1 MYCQIMD
8 GEGRCIIILEK
19 KSWIFLLHYFHKA
32 STMFAGGWLF
42 VVPASGLQ
50 RCPSLLHD
58 PLHTSQSSSRQGKLG
73 GRSTQLLMKEL
84 PLDPA
89 QSSLG
94 EAKSGQITLFSL
106 LQSHDLLHL
115 KENSTNYIWKPKVTC
130 SGVNLT
136 IAERTLTRMRGWRP
150 HMYWNRMFRRYSNS
164 GYSSSLAWNSQVG
177 NLSVWYLV

>member
-1 MYCQIMD
+1 
-8 GEGRCIIILEK
+8 
-19 KSWIFLLHYFHKA
+19 
-32 STMFAGGWLF
+32 MFAGGWLF

-115 KENSTNYIWKPKVTC
+115 KENSTNYI
-130 SGVNLT
+130 
-136 IAERTLTRMRGWRP
+136 
-150 HMYWNRMFRRYSNS
+150 
-164 GYSSSLAWNSQVG
+164 
-177 NLSVWYLV
+177 